1 MSPRRFRREIRT
13 ASLKVAGDLESKEH
27 EKTQSVSHYFID
39 NIMNMVRGIA
49 LSALVAAV
57 VTARECLPAYEAET
71 TYVGCYLDPNSPRD
85 LAGPLLTVGKLNS
98 PQYCAN
104 ICGAAGYKYSGVEF
118 TMYVHNTDAFL
129 LSGKPILIK

>member
-1 MSPRRFRREIRT
+1 M
-13 ASLKVAGDLESKEH
+13 
-27 EKTQSVSHYFID
+27 SHYFID